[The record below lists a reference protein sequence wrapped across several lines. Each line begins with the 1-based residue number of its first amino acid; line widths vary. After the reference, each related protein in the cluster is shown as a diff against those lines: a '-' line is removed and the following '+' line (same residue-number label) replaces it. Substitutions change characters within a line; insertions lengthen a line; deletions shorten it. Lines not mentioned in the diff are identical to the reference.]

1 MPQFQLPI
9 AIGLASGSVASWILF
24 YFARP
29 KEGKIQLPIHAD
41 GDDGYEERDGLDVAK
56 PVDLLDG
63 YPIDP
68 DGFWKRVRSI
78 WLAMRWTHFQ

>member
-24 YFARP
+24 HFARP
-29 KEGKIQLPIHAD
+29 TEGKIQLPIHAD

-56 PVDLLDG
+56 PEDLLDG
-63 YPIDP
+63 YPIDL
-68 DGFWKRVRSI
+68 DGFWKRVRSVWSTI
-78 WLAMRWTHFQ
+78 YLAHFQ

>member
-9 AIGLASGSVASWILF
+9 AIILASGSAASGILY

-29 KEGKIQLPIHAD
+29 KEGKIQLPTHSD
-41 GDDGYEERDGLDVAK
+41 RYEGKDGLDVAK
-56 PVDLLDG
+56 PEDLLDG

-68 DGFWKRVRSI
+68 DGFWKRVRFFWSKMF
-78 WLAMRWTHFQ
+78 LAHIQ